1 MVQAGAFPTL
11 DITHLPKTSVENY
24 FVLLHVDFAAPES
37 DNSL

>member
-1 MVQAGAFPTL
+1 MVQAGAFPAL

-24 FVLLHVDFAAPES
+24 FVLLHVDFATQQN